1 MTTLE
6 IIESAETIFCE
17 IHFDYVAS
25 AECVECEMSSCAD
38 CLRAFGCD
46 NC

>member
-1 MTTLE
+1 MTNLE

-17 IHFDYVAS
+17 VHLADVFT
-25 AECVECEMSSCAD
+25 AECVECEMSSCSD